1 MSSNCSVCGCAE
13 FNLIDGFFYC
23 AICSSQSQVQR
34 EVDTEDANVV
44 DSLAAILATKITTK
58 KTAADDG
65 KGKRRSKYQPS
76 DEQLVALAAVANED
90 YPHLLKR
97 GGLRLGTFT
106 KDHALCIFQRYLR
119 RMNIA
124 FCDEEITEENPYCPL
139 VKNTEYEA
147 QLKKKQQQLK
157 LEKER
162 SLHSGRDILSQLTC
176 NDLDENL
183 TAHATREEV
192 CKHSE
197 ILVRV
202 AGEAQL
208 KKKQQQLKL
217 EKERSLHS
225 GRDILSQLTCN
236 DLDENL
242 TAHAT
247 REEVIEQGEVQL
259 VIKAET
265 KLSVEAFNRLL
276 VVPLSHQILLVICYV
291 ACLCAGA
298 NWILLSDIARWY
310 REGRLP
316 MSFLQRFALVPILPG
331 SDDDTRHCGV
341 ASLSTPILCLFE
353 MMRFVLAVCQ
363 MADIPARPIGID
375 FDQIVCRFCFNLNL
389 PMVFVDR
396 VRALSAYV
404 KPSCDLS
411 ERLTKRFGDFDSSI
425 LLRYPFSSSLFKM
438 DFGFEDKLPG
448 LFHHDTGAFN
458 KHRCML
464 PTPEAK
470 AVALILFALKLTFGL
485 DDHREYN
492 MDDRA
497 SFTDGSYENFDFSLW
512 MHQLKM
518 RMDVWRGRTLKNVL
532 EKRKHISASCLTDEM
547 LNRVRYT
554 KTHDGRK
561 VPWCVGKPY
570 LAQDTSFK
578 GCVPNY
584 VVNEAKECAFYSTF
598 ADDLEPRPA
607 KWLDKEALLA
617 PLRYQATRNDEW
629 YENLLDEEERSEI
642 SEQGALIDRY
652 NADLFFKSFKNQ
664 TMNYKECPTE
674 EHCERSIKHAEGQ
687 CETDEQRLR
696 WRHLFPCS
704 SDYLSYPRPVFSKHL
719 LKWQKRG
726 SKVYAPIIYA
736 KALDLLMRTARIA
749 FSESFASL
757 LEILSLLI
765 GEEQKVVYAFM
776 LMIEMMFINCQ
787 TESFAS
793 LLEILSLLIGEEQ
806 KVVYAF
812 MLMIEMMFI
821 NCQTIKDF
829 KELIENRCELMT
841 CVQFGSLDRLPRQA
855 EVTLRRIDE
864 DVSSADYRYEI
875 VDFGDFI
882 ERAAKQEGTFISHT
896 MTVERD
902 KRSRRKRRAAW
913 RKDVES
919 RKTYGLRRPKVSR
932 SARLSRTKYEK
943 SQERNAERSGRRT
956 LRSAAHRVPADGV
969 GAEELNEEDH
979 QGTSRNTADEELES
993 QHTGSD
999 VSDDSEFSPRGKQ
1012 CSLSFLLFT
1021 N

>member
-139 VKNTEYEA
+139 VKNTEY
-147 QLKKKQQQLK
+147 
-157 LEKER
+157 
-162 SLHSGRDILSQLTC
+162 
-176 NDLDENL
+176 
-183 TAHATREEV
+183 
-192 CKHSE
+192 
-197 ILVRV
+197 
-202 AGEAQL
+202 EAQL

-497 SFTDGSYENFDFSLW
+497 SFTVYGIVLWNCCILCSLRIGALNELTVISA
-512 MHQLKM
+512 H
-518 RMDVWRGRTLKNVL
+518 NC
-532 EKRKHISASCLTDEM
+532 RKHISASCLTDEM

-787 TESFAS
+787 T
-793 LLEILSLLIGEEQ
+793 
-806 KVVYAF
+806 
-812 MLMIEMMFI
+812 
-821 NCQTIKDF
+821 IKDF

-956 LRSAAHRVPADGV
+956 LRSAAHRVPTDGI
-969 GAEELNEEDH
+969 GAKELNEEDH

-999 VSDDSEFSPRGKQ
+999 VSDDSEFSPREEGLASDSLEATSAVDFVDVSEREGDLTDGFERLVVDSAKRSGRTSGDHASPQLDSFPWSLTKQGKPRQ
-1012 CSLSFLLFT
+1012 VRINMERWLERTARRYPQRFEYEFETAFTLALFKYW
-1021 N
+1021 